1 MDLKYWNRD
10 IDPAD
15 KVINDVLVKAKGE
28 GGVIAMDTAG
38 NITTPFNSEGMYRA
52 MIDTDGVMTISIYR
66 EEGEAEGVLMGNV
79 EH

>member
-1 MDLKYWNRD
+1 
-10 IDPAD
+10 
-15 KVINDVLVKAKGE
+15 
-28 GGVIAMDTAG
+28 MDTAG